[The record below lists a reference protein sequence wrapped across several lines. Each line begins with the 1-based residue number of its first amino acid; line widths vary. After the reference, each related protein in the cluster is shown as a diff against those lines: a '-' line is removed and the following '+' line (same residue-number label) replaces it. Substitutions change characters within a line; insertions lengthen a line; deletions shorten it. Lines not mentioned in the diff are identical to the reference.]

1 MKCFDCPRNCGVDK
15 ELNKGFCRES
25 NKIRIA
31 KIIPNF
37 MWEEPCLTGKKG
49 ALAIFFSG
57 CNLRCKFCQNYE
69 ISHIGKGNEYTPQEF
84 KDLLNSFNLRDFS
97 CIDLITP
104 THFSSLL
111 HDALK
116 GFQPPIPIVW
126 NSSGYEKLETIN
138 KVASFVDIFLVDFKY
153 FDCQLSKNL
162 SCADDYFKYT
172 SACIK
177 HISNLK
183 ANKFKGDLMVEGM
196 IIRHLVLPN
205 NYKDSLKILDF
216 IKDNV
221 NNPIIA
227 IMSQFTPTK
236 ESPIKN
242 KLTPIEFKIVLSH
255 ARKIGLDKGY
265 FQDLSSSSTEFI
277 PKF

>member
-1 MKCFDCPRNCGVDK
+1 MKCFDCPRNCGIDRSK
-15 ELNKGFCRES
+15 GFGFCREGD
-25 NKIRIA
+25 KIRVA

-69 ISHIGKGNEYTPQEF
+69 ISHIGKGTEYTPQEF
-84 KDLLNSFNLRDFS
+84 KSLLTSFNLNDYT

-111 HDALK
+111 YEALK
-116 GFQPPIPIVW
+116 DFNSPVPIVW
-126 NSSGYEKLETIN
+126 NSSGYEKVETIA
-138 KVASFVDIFLVDFKY
+138 KVSYFVDIFLFDFKY
-153 FDCQLSKNL
+153 FDEQLAKEL
-162 SCADDYFKYT
+162 SFAQDYFKYAST
-172 SACIK
+172 CVEYVAK
-177 HISNLK
+177 TKSNLFDK
-183 ANKFKGDLMVEGM
+183 DLMKQGM

-205 NYKDSLKILDF
+205 HYKDSLKILDF
-216 IKDNV
+216 IKNNV
-221 NNPIIA
+221 KDPIIA
-227 IMSQFTPTK
+227 LMSQFTPTK

-242 KLTPIEFKIVLSH
+242 RVSPLEFKIVLAH